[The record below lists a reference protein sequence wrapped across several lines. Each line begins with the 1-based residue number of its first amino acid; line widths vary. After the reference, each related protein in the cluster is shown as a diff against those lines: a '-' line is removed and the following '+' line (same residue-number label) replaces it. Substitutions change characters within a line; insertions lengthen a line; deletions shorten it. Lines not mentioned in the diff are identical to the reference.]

1 MGCAARSPTFV
12 ICWVTDLSMELLD
25 EPGLSVTNGDKSDAS
40 PVGELPGIAA
50 DRPPLLTL
58 GVVVLTFNS
67 GNVIERTVRAALAVS
82 KTVFVVDSGSTD
94 DTVTLVH
101 SLGCQVTQR
110 PFKNYAD
117 QRNWAI
123 DEFGHRSQWQLHL
136 DADEVLDAAAI
147 GAIRRVLD
155 DPAGA
160 TAFIFERR
168 TYFMGKPLR
177 YGGATNYHLRLFKSG
192 TARCEDRLYDQHFV
206 SERPGV
212 RIGGLLHDM
221 NVGSLTEWTARHNR
235 WSDLEASELRRNGR
249 HAGRQITARLSAD
262 PRERRRLYKGR
273 YYSAPP
279 IGRAI
284 LLFFFRYVALGGF
297 LDGRPGFYYAFFQA
311 LWFRM
316 LVDAKL
322 EERSA

>member
-1 MGCAARSPTFV
+1 MGLLHEPFPLVAALARVDATAV
-12 ICWVTDLSMELLD
+12 A
-25 EPGLSVTNGDKSDAS
+25 EPLG
-40 PVGELPGIAA
+40 AA
-50 DRPPLLTL
+50 AAAQPLLTL
-58 GVVVLTFNS
+58 GVIVLTFNS
-67 GNVIERTVRAALAVS
+67 ANVIERTIRAALSVS
-82 KTVFVVDSGSTD
+82 NTVLVVDSGSTD
-94 DTVTLVH
+94 DTLGVVRA
-101 SLGCQVTQR
+101 LGCQVVQR

-123 DEFGHRSQWQLHL
+123 AEFGHRSHWQLHL
-136 DADEVLDAAAI
+136 DADEVLDAKAI
-147 GAIRRVLD
+147 TEVRRVLA

-177 YGGATNYHLRLFKSG
+177 FGGATNYHLRLFKSG

-206 SERPGV
+206 SELPGV

-235 WSDLEASELRRNGR
+235 WSDLEAAELRRDEAATSG
-249 HAGRQITARLSAD
+249 QIKARLSAD

-279 IGRAI
+279 ILRAI
-284 LLFFFRYVALGGF
+284 LLFFFRYVAQGGF
-297 LDGRPGFYYAFFQA
+297 FDGRAGFYYAFFQA
-311 LWFRM
+311 FWFRM

-322 EERSA
+322 EERSS

>member
-1 MGCAARSPTFV
+1 MELLYESGAPAARSAVGDADSGAEVADT
-12 ICWVTDLSMELLD
+12 
-25 EPGLSVTNGDKSDAS
+25 GLA
-40 PVGELPGIAA
+40 
-50 DRPPLLTL
+50 RPDLLTL

-82 KTVFVVDSGSTD
+82 DTVFVVDSGSTD
-94 DTVTLVH
+94 DTVALVRA
-101 SLGCQVTQR
+101 LGCQVTQR

-123 DEFGHRSQWQLHL
+123 DEFGHRSRWQLHL
-136 DADEVLDAAAI
+136 DADEVLDASAI
-147 GAIRRVLD
+147 AEVLRVLAD
-155 DPAGA
+155 SAGA

-168 TYFMGKPLR
+168 TYFMGRALR
-177 YGGATNYHLRLFKSG
+177 FGGATNYHLRLFKSG

-235 WSDLEASELRRNGR
+235 WSDLEASELRRNET
-249 HAGRQITARLSAD
+249 HSAGQIKPRLSAD

-279 IGRAI
+279 ILRAI
-284 LLFFFRYVALGGF
+284 LLFFFRYVAQCGF

-322 EERSA
+322 DERSK

>member
-1 MGCAARSPTFV
+1 
-12 ICWVTDLSMELLD
+12 MELLY
-25 EPGLSVTNGDKSDAS
+25 EPGTAVSSSDSGGQTLAT
-40 PVGELPGIAA
+40 ELLGIAP
-50 DRPPLLTL
+50 DKPPLLML

-67 GNVIERTVRAALAVS
+67 ATVIERTVRAALAVS
-82 KTVFVVDSGSTD
+82 NSVFVVDSGSVD
-94 DTVTLVH
+94 NTVALVRA
-101 SLGCQVTQR
+101 LGCHVVQR

-123 DEFGHRSQWQLHL
+123 DEFGHLSQWQLHL
-136 DADEVLDAAAI
+136 DADEVLDASAI
-147 GAIRRVLD
+147 AEVRRVLCD
-155 DPAGA
+155 SAGA

-168 TYFMGKPLR
+168 TYFMGRPLR
-177 YGGATNYHLRLFKSG
+177 FGGATNYHLRLFKSG

-235 WSDLEASELRRNGR
+235 WSDLEASELRRNEAR
-249 HAGRQITARLSAD
+249 TAGQIKARLSAD

-279 IGRAI
+279 IARAI
-284 LLFFFRYVALGGF
+284 LLFIYRYVLQGGF

-322 EERSA
+322 DELAAGASQK

>member
-1 MGCAARSPTFV
+1 M
-12 ICWVTDLSMELLD
+12 
-25 EPGLSVTNGDKSDAS
+25 
-40 PVGELPGIAA
+40 
-50 DRPPLLTL
+50 
-58 GVVVLTFNS
+58 LTFNS
-67 GNVIERTVRAALAVS
+67 GSVIERTLRAALAVS
-82 KTVFVVDSGSTD
+82 DTVFVVDSGSTD
-94 DTVTLVH
+94 DTVALVCA
-101 SLGCQVTQR
+101 LGCQVTQR

-123 DEFGHRSQWQLHL
+123 DAFGHLSQWQLHL
-136 DADEVLDAAAI
+136 DADEVLDASAI
-147 GAIRRVLD
+147 AEVHRVLAD
-155 DPAGA
+155 SAGA

-168 TYFMGKPLR
+168 TYFMGRPLR
-177 YGGATNYHLRLFKSG
+177 FGGATNYHLRLFRSG

-235 WSDLEASELRRNGR
+235 WSDLEADEMGR
-249 HAGRQITARLSAD
+249 PAIGAAGQIMARLSAD

-273 YYSAPP
+273 YYAAPP
-279 IGRAI
+279 LVRVL
-284 LLFFFRYVALGGF
+284 LLFLYRYFVQGGF
-297 LDGRPGFYYAFFQA
+297 LDGRAGFYYAFFQC

-322 EERSA
+322 DERRL